1 MATICARE
9 VVQNA
14 LFSLFEGFVGPHFC
28 CFVSENLPLGLQ
40 MLLKALQKHLPEEGA
55 CAAFRL
61 LF

>member
-9 VVQNA
+9 VVENA

-28 CFVSENLPLGLQ
+28 CFVCENLALGLS
-40 MLLKALQKHLPEEGA
+40 MLLKALRKHLPEERA
-55 CAAFRL
+55 CIAFRW

>member
-9 VVQNA
+9 VVPNA

-28 CFVSENLPLGLQ
+28 CFVSENLRLGLQ
-40 MLLKALQKHLPEEGA
+40 MPLKAFQKHLPEEGA

-61 LF
+61 LV